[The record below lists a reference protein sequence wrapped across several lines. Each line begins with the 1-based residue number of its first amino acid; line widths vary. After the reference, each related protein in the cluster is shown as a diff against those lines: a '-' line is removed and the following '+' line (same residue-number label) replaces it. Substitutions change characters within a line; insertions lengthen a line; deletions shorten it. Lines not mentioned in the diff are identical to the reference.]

1 MQSENSGTPA
11 PGVPRTNSIST
22 PAAPAGVDS
31 TRGSGGAVSKV
42 KFTLRGAENA
52 PQVLEFVIE
61 GGVLAPSDLRVIE
74 VPSIDASRPVIIS
87 GRGPH
92 WLYAYIVHE
101 IHYSKVLATFEP
113 RLKKGVVVEAPSN
126 ELLGQGLSLD
136 TGEISPVSL
145 GGKGELKIS
154 VVEVNGV
161 QVIAVKIVGDR
172 FIEPSAL
179 SQIDWEGLKAQLD
192 PSKPIAFY
200 GAAPIWL
207 GAAFAARFANHGT
220 WYGVFDP
227 RLKGIV
233 VVARHHP
240 AAPQVGEVVPL
251 SGEEV
256 EKALASQPRNTK
268 VVAICG
274 DPNSGK
280 SVFLHMLNDVLR
292 KKGLQTLTQEGDLF
306 APTQHWSLFA
316 PSLRKE
322 LKKYMSPEERLA
334 WIVNSL
340 RAARESKAVDVV
352 LVDIGGGRP
361 DLGVRVTPENLAIL
375 QHVDL
380 VVIVS
385 RNDANQI
392 QAWLKELREK
402 TPHVKVVEV
411 LESVYNPE
419 GKYDFARQGCV
430 WHLDRT
436 AYANSMIPPATWRV
450 VERVAEKIIREV
462 RA

>member
-1 MQSENSGTPA
+1 MGSEMCI
-11 PGVPRTNSIST
+11 RDRYLI
-22 PAAPAGVDS
+22 
-31 TRGSGGAVSKV
+31 
-42 KFTLRGAENA
+42 
-52 PQVLEFVIE
+52 
-61 GGVLAPSDLRVIE
+61 
-74 VPSIDASRPVIIS
+74 
-87 GRGPH
+87 
-92 WLYAYIVHE
+92 HE
-101 IHYSKVLATFEP
+101 IHFARILCTFEP
-113 RLKKGVVVEAPSN
+113 RLKKGIVVEAPSS

-154 VVEVNGV
+154 VVEVQGI
-161 QVIAVKIVGDR
+161 QVIVVKIVGDR
-172 FIEPSAL
+172 FVEPSVL
-179 SQIDWEGLKAQLD
+179 SRIDWEGLRARLD
-192 PSKPIAFY
+192 ASKPVVFY

-207 GAAFAARFANHGT
+207 GACIAAKFCNYGV

-227 RLKGIV
+227 RLKGVV

-240 AAPQVGEVVPL
+240 AAPQIGEVIPL

-256 EKALASQPRNTK
+256 EKALQSTPKNTK

-280 SVFLHMLNDVLR
+280 SVFLHILNDVLR

-316 PSLRKE
+316 PSLRRE
-322 LKKYMSPEERLA
+322 LKKYQDPHARLA
-334 WIVNSL
+334 WVVNSL
-340 RAARESKAVDVV
+340 RSAKESRSVDVV

-361 DLGVRVTPENLAIL
+361 DLGVRITPENLAIL
-375 QHVDL
+375 QNVDL
-380 VVIVS
+380 VVVVS

-392 QAWLKELREK
+392 EAWLRELREK
-402 TPHVKVVEV
+402 TPHVKVVAV

-419 GKYDFARQGCV
+419 GRYDFSKPNVV

-436 AYANSMIPPATWRV
+436 AYANGMIPAPTWERV
-450 VERVAEKIIREV
+450 EEVAEKIIREV